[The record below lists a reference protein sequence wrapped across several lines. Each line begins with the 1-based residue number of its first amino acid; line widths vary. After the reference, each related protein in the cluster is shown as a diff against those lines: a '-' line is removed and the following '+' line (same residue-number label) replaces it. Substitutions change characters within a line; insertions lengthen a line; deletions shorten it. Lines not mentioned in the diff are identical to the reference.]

1 MLPVTH
7 ADCWSA
13 DVERLPEHSSSA
25 LCGGRIMRAVAILP
39 VRFFRGSAWQRHFF
53 ANLLDKH
60 MDQGITTH
68 ITKDATALGGKSWTA
83 YLRLAIITLVAVIVS
98 AALMHYTHAWIGLIV
113 LLLALLY
120 VGYRFAVIRSYRLY
134 FDDVGVWLYSGIL
147 PWNKGIAGVKWRDLD
162 EAVFYQSMW
171 SWISKSYS
179 IRIGHRFTKSSE
191 IMLDHWARG
200 NDAVVAIN
208 EHHQAMIRAGT
219 LN

>member
-1 MLPVTH
+1 VLVRRTVDLLLWNARRNIHRQPCAVGVSCVPLP
-7 ADCWSA
+7 SG
-13 DVERLPEHSSSA
+13 RSGS
-25 LCGGRIMRAVAILP
+25 CGPAH
-39 VRFFRGSAWQRHFF
+39 GSAIFF
-53 ANLLDKH
+53 ANLLNKH
-60 MDQGITTH
+60 MDQGITSH

-98 AALMHYTHAWIGLIV
+98 AALMHYTHAWIGLVV
-113 LLLALLY
+113 LLLALLH
-120 VGYRFAVIRSYRLY
+120 VGYQFAVIRSYRLY

-208 EHHQAMIRAGT
+208 EHHQAMIRAGA